1 MSTNLRRRTLD
12 TGARRGEL
20 ADLRLTD
27 LDFDLD
33 VALVLGKG
41 RRERALP
48 FGRTTAVALD
58 RFYIENWSLGL
69 DLYILLKTFGAVAG
83 GKGAF

>member
-1 MSTNLRRRTLD
+1 VYEEGFAAVDAGIAM
-12 TGARRGEL
+12 
-20 ADLRLTD
+20 
-27 LDFDLD
+27 

-58 RFYIENWSLGL
+58 RYLRVRARHKHAAFHGCGWGSR
-69 DLYILLKTFGAVAG
+69 AG
-83 GKGAF
+83 